1 MTATTYRTVATGAR
15 YWVLDLPDQ
24 PYPSL
29 NGREH
34 WSVKNRKAQA
44 WRTAT
49 RLLAREAKV
58 PALDAIV
65 VRLDYWPPDRRRRD
79 RDNLMAV
86 VKHCIDGL
94 RDAHVIVDDDADRVT
109 FTAPVIHPARDDRQ
123 PMWLLTIEEEAPN
136 VHGG

>member
-1 MTATTYRTVATGAR
+1 MTAVTRS
-15 YWVLDLPDQ
+15 WQLDLPDQ

-34 WSVKNRKAQA
+34 WAAKNRKAQA

-49 RLLAREAKV
+49 RLIAREANV
-58 PALDAIV
+58 PALDSIT
-65 VRLDYWPPDRRRRD
+65 VRLDYWPKDRRRRD

-94 RDAHVIVDDDADRVT
+94 RDAQVIVDDDADRVT
-109 FTAPVIHPARDDRQ
+109 FTAPTIHPPRDDRQ
-123 PMWLLTIEEEAPN
+123 PLWLLTITEAA
-136 VHGG
+136 

>member
-1 MTATTYRTVATGAR
+1 MTAAHVVADGR
-15 YWVLDLPDQ
+15 RSWVLDLPHQ

-34 WSVKNRKAQA
+34 WAAKNRKAQA

-49 RLLAREAKV
+49 RLLVLEAKV
-58 PALDAIV
+58 PALDRIV
-65 VRLDYWPPDRRRRD
+65 VRLDYWPKTNRRRD

-94 RDAHVIVDDDADRVT
+94 RDARVIVDDDAGRVT
-109 FTAPVIHPARDDRQ
+109 FTPPEIHPPRDDRQ
-123 PMWLLTIEEEAPN
+123 PLWLLTVSEAQ
-136 VHGG
+136 